1 MSDEGEEFRDDS
13 VYGSEQSEGG
23 KSDDEV
29 KGSEA
34 KCDHRAVVPSGGVKW
49 SSGVASRGVAHC
61 SSSSAADS
69 GAGSPSEG
77 ERELGEISDLEWLK
91 RYHDA
96 DPGHLIR
103 DLEEEGRAVFHL

>member
-1 MSDEGEEFRDDS
+1 MN
-13 VYGSEQSEGG
+13 GSSGM
-23 KSDDEV
+23 
-29 KGSEA
+29 A
-34 KCDHRAVVPSGGVKW
+34 SGGV
-49 SSGVASRGVAHC
+49 ARC
-61 SSSSAADS
+61 SSSSAVES

-103 DLEEEGRAVFHL
+103 DLEEEGRAAFHLYCRVNLR